1 VLLRA
6 DQLTD
11 AALHDDPFSMKPE
24 RRALIFA
31 LLAVLLW
38 STVATAFK
46 LALET
51 LSPRWLL
58 ALASVTSW
66 LFLTAY
72 LVQQRRFRQALS
84 AIKDSPLFFLRQG
97 MINPLFYYLV
107 LFQAYALLPAQ
118 QAQAINYTW
127 ALTLSVLAVP
137 LLGQRLFGR
146 DIIALALAYIGVL
159 VIATEGQL
167 LALNFTSV
175 GGVLLALFS
184 TLLWALYWIWNT
196 ATKQPP
202 EVGLW
207 CGFAWATPLTVL
219 VALFWD
225 GHQSLFSASSS
236 SLMSALYVGLF
247 EMGITFLLWQKAM
260 QETDRA
266 AAIGSLI
273 FLSPFLSLIFI
284 SQILGEAIH
293 PATFVGLVL
302 IIAGLLVQK
311 LMARS

>member
-1 VLLRA
+1 
-6 DQLTD
+6 
-11 AALHDDPFSMKPE
+11 MKPE

-72 LVQQRRFRQALS
+72 LVQQRRFCQALS
-84 AIKDSPLFFLRQG
+84 AIKDSPLLFLRQG

-175 GGVLLALFS
+175 SGVLLALFS

-196 ATKQPP
+196 ATKQAP

-219 VALFWD
+219 VALLWD
-225 GHQSLFSASSS
+225 GPQWLFSASSS

-247 EMGITFLLWQKAM
+247 EMGVTFLLWQKAM

-293 PATFVGLVL
+293 AATFVGLVL

>member
-1 VLLRA
+1 
-6 DQLTD
+6 
-11 AALHDDPFSMKPE
+11 MKPE
-24 RRALIFA
+24 QRALIFA

-84 AIKDSPLFFLRQG
+84 AIKDSPLLFLRQG

-175 GGVLLALFS
+175 SGVLLALFS

-196 ATKQPP
+196 ATKQSP

-219 VALFWD
+219 VALLWD
-225 GHQSLFSASSS
+225 GPQWLLSASSR

-247 EMGITFLLWQKAM
+247 EMGVTFLLWQKAM

-273 FLSPFLSLIFI
+273 FLSPFFSLIFI

>member
-1 VLLRA
+1 
-6 DQLTD
+6 
-11 AALHDDPFSMKPE
+11 MKPE

-84 AIKDSPLFFLRQG
+84 AIKDSPLLFLRQG

-175 GGVLLALFS
+175 SGVLLALFS

-196 ATKQPP
+196 ATNQSP

-219 VALFWD
+219 VALLWD
-225 GHQSLFSASSS
+225 GPQWLLSASSS

-247 EMGITFLLWQKAM
+247 EMGVTFLLWQKAM

>member
-1 VLLRA
+1 
-6 DQLTD
+6 
-11 AALHDDPFSMKPE
+11 MKPE

-31 LLAVLLW
+31 LLAVFLW

-84 AIKDSPLFFLRQG
+84 AIKDSPLLFLRQG

-146 DIIALALAYIGVL
+146 DVVALALAYIGVL

-175 GGVLLALFS
+175 SGVLLALFS

-196 ATKQPP
+196 ATKQAP

-219 VALFWD
+219 VALLWD
-225 GHQSLFSASSS
+225 GPQWLFSASSS

-247 EMGITFLLWQKAM
+247 EMGVTFLLWQKAM